1 MHILNKV
8 VGTTVELIVPPFF
21 YILHCFIMTSFNFFI
36 EFACCQ
42 SKDCY
47 HLISISKL
55 LPFSLLKLFKRPT
68 RLKLFNLLRE
78 LFEKYKKNKQ
88 KSFFFSKSYLLLLFW
103 ISSVPLTIF
112 SAPDICRYETSE
124 RSQISWQSTIMLN
137 CLFKFYYHRFFGIFF
152 FHLAYNITTFCIS
165 NCTANFLPFLIL
177 WDQRKFPINF

>member
-1 MHILNKV
+1 
-8 VGTTVELIVPPFF
+8 
-21 YILHCFIMTSFNFFI
+21 MTSFNFFI

-68 RLKLFNLLRE
+68 RLKKNQFIARAISKIL
-78 LFEKYKKNKQ
+78 KNKQ
-88 KSFFFSKSYLLLLFW
+88 NHFFFQSHICYCFFG

-152 FHLAYNITTFCIS
+152 FIS
-165 NCTANFLPFLIL
+165 HIISRFFV
-177 WDQRKFPINF
+177 